1 MGLKCLV
8 FSPDRQEIVWTNHR
22 GFGAL
27 PVLKIL
33 SIPEHIFIFQPRV
46 DNCYDLKLITEPK
59 TSNIRIISV
68 FFAASA
74 ITADVGKILQA

>member
-33 SIPEHIFIFQPRV
+33 SIPEHIFIFQPLV
-46 DNCYDLKLITEPK
+46 DNCYHQKLIKPL
-59 TSNIRIISV
+59 
-68 FFAASA
+68 
-74 ITADVGKILQA
+74 KIQHI